1 MCDKSFVCRNNF
13 KFRCKESSNAKWEAY
28 AFLPA
33 NNPLTYNKTK
43 SYGKGSINLEQF
55 SVYDNNIITEE
66 EAMARDARE
75 QLRESVEEAIMRNE
89 NEG

>member
-1 MCDKSFVCRNNF
+1 M
-13 KFRCKESSNAKWEAY
+13 
-28 AFLPA
+28 
-33 NNPLTYNKTK
+33 
-43 SYGKGSINLEQF
+43 EQF

-75 QLRESVEEAIMRNE
+75 QLRESVEEAILRNE